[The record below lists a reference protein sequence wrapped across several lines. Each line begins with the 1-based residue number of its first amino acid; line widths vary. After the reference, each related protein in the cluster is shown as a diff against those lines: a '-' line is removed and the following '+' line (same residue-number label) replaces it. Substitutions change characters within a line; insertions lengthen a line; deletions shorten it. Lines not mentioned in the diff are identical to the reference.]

1 MDFHPYFDRS
11 RNRHPHV
18 TREIAEEIATS
29 YEHEETQDDGRIRR
43 WGYSENLEK
52 HIRVI
57 LLPDGETILNVFPDR
72 ENRVT
77 RLHMRE
83 NV

>member
-18 TREIAEEIATS
+18 TREIAEEIAAS

-43 WGYSENLEK
+43 WGYSEDLDK
-52 HIRVI
+52 YIRVI
-57 LLPDGETILNVFPDR
+57 LLPDGDTIFNAFPDR
-72 ENRVT
+72 DYERKYKP
-77 RLHMRE
+77 
-83 NV
+83 

>member
-18 TREIAEEIATS
+18 TRAIAEEIALS

-43 WGYSENLEK
+43 WGYSEDLEQYV
-52 HIRVI
+52 RVI
-57 LLPDGETILNVFPDR
+57 LLPDGNTILNAFPDR
-72 ENRVT
+72 DYERKYKP
-77 RLHMRE
+77 
-83 NV
+83 